1 MLLFGSR
8 GKDHPLELFDGLSGF
23 CKLLTEL
30 GCLAFRGIVLVDEVF
45 DYFVFASIA
54 EIRNAHGVVR
64 PFKTALI
71 IPLQARIS

>member
-8 GKDHPLELFDGLSGF
+8 GKDHPLELFDGLPGF

-30 GCLAFRGIVLVDEVF
+30 SCLTLGSVVLIYEVF
-45 DYFVFASIA
+45 DYFVFAFIA
-54 EIRNAHGVVR
+54 KIGNAHGVVR

-71 IPLQARIS
+71 IPLKARIS